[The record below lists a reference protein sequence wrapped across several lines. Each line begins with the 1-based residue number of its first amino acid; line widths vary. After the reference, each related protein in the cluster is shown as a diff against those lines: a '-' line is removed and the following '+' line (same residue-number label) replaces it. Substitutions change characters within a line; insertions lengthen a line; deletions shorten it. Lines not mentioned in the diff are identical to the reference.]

1 MAALK
6 RVVPLTPEPVVRFAV
21 VMFQAASLSESPARF
36 ISGLRVGR
44 EAAELVLDLLELAP
58 LQPDGSDPELLL
70 RTAKRLRLKARPR
83 RFEACVLAGR
93 ALWPDTMHKVAR
105 GLGLAVKVI
114 SEVSVRELKDQGL
127 EGAALGAALH
137 ARQLEKLSRRLIEES
152 C

>member
-1 MAALK
+1 
-6 RVVPLTPEPVVRFAV
+6 
-21 VMFQAASLSESPARF
+21 
-36 ISGLRVGR
+36 
-44 EAAELVLDLLELAP
+44 
-58 LQPDGSDPELLL
+58 
-70 RTAKRLRLKARPR
+70 
-83 RFEACVLAGR
+83 
-93 ALWPDTMHKVAR
+93 MHKVAR